1 MRVGIL
7 ISYTVIIWSYLIRLA
22 GTTEWNSEAIFDYT
36 PLVEDG
42 EFVICWR
49 VWRNIIRRD
58 LQATSL
64 SYVFCV

>member
-1 MRVGIL
+1 MIHLV
-7 ISYTVIIWSYLIRLA
+7 

-36 PLVEDG
+36 PLFEDG
-42 EFVICWR
+42 ERVNYRR